1 MFYLLRL
8 PLPWVLG
15 PLFSCALAKLVFK
28 KTLLWPKWL
37 RSSALIVL
45 GYMLGRTFTRES
57 VSGILGIWPLLLLVS
72 LASLLILLGSSWA
85 MQKAAGLDRATSL
98 FGSLPAGVVQ
108 AVAICE
114 DIKGADISVVS
125 LMQVIRVLVVVTV
138 IPFIATRVLAHPSG
152 NGDAIA
158 APAPVS
164 AHITYRDIAL
174 WALYYLI
181 ISLLVYL
188 CNKVKFRG
196 NSLIVPLTATAVLAL
211 CGLPVPALPSG
222 ISLLAQICMGINIGL
237 QIQINNLTAWKKISL
252 TAVISNLIT
261 IALFAAL
268 DYLIT
273 LISPLDYLTMFIG
286 TAPGGITEMGVTA
299 LLLGA
304 DVTVVSIF
312 QIFRLLFVYI
322 AVIPVLVWY
331 TSRSNRPKCCTRPGP
346 KTK

>member
-1 MFYLLRL
+1 M
-8 PLPWVLG
+8 
-15 PLFSCALAKLVFK
+15 FSCALVKLVWK
-28 KTLLWPKWL
+28 KNLLWPKWL

-72 LASLLILLGSSWA
+72 LVSLLILLGSSWA

-114 DIKGADISVVS
+114 DIEGADISVVS

-138 IPFIATRVLAHPSG
+138 IPFIATRVLAHPGG
-152 NGDAIA
+152 NGDVMTAPV
-158 APAPVS
+158 PAP
-164 AHITYRDIAL
+164 ITYRDIAL

-196 NSLIVPLTATAVLAL
+196 NSLIVPLTATALLAL
-211 CGLPVPALPSG
+211 GGLPVPALPSG

-252 TAVISNLIT
+252 AAVISNFIS

-304 DVTVVSIF
+304 DVTIVSIF

-322 AVIPVLVWY
+322 AVIPALIWY
-331 TSRSNRPKCCTRPGP
+331 VEKRKN
-346 KTK
+346 